1 MDGFKNQDWIVIS
14 LNLNLPSDGIIVL
27 PLLVGL
33 LSYGLAIL
41 NKGLFLDG
49 WFLEGWS
56 KKETWHI
63 LRRFTGE
70 VGMPFIYFLHKTIS
84 KARAGKTAYN
94 LINVFSLIGAA
105 YAISYLCH
113 QSGYLSFQE
122 SMLIAALML
131 AYPGQQIACEKS
143 VTQYFLCTLLFYLG
157 AVLNIQ
163 SELSIGTESV
173 LLWILSL
180 TLLFLSFNMN
190 SLLVYYLGFL
200 IYKIVFVAK
209 GGGLNLGFLFLIKNS
224 ILVIMPP
231 LFWIL
236 KSWLTPKSGYYS
248 DYNTISIRPKRLFQG
263 LVSLFSEGT
272 FGCYVEAVRWFLKN
286 PIWVFLIIFSM
297 WLSKSFVAVTPS
309 IDSTAVQVLI
319 FSVFLIIL
327 AACPYILVGQPF
339 GTFGWATKN
348 NVLLALPC
356 ALFIYSGASIVFRPE
371 VKGFFLLAV
380 ISVGAIYLIHV
391 YAGWIALW
399 AKNLSAIKQTSEE
412 KLFKGATIVEVYDS
426 YPTELC
432 NRSRPEHW
440 DISLTYMFTF
450 QTQAVRHFGIVG
462 NEQSNLASY
471 SSEEIK
477 NKIIQ
482 TTVPYVL
489 EDIDTSGNQI
499 RLKIEKGKHSWGD
512 TKTASKYLFYS
523 LFAPEKLNSFLA
535 KLVKIEIVPLKDNI
549 IKL

>member
-1 MDGFKNQDWIVIS
+1 MIG
-14 LNLNLPSDGIIVL
+14 LNLNLPADGIIVL

-33 LSYGLAIL
+33 LSYGLVIF
-41 NKGLFLDG
+41 NRGFFLDG

-63 LRRFTGE
+63 LKRFTGE
-70 VGMPFIYFLHKTIS
+70 VGMPFIYFLHKSIS
-84 KARAGKTAYN
+84 SLRVGKTAYN
-94 LINVFSLIGAA
+94 FINVISLIGAA
-105 YAISYLCH
+105 YAVSYLCV

-163 SELSIGTESV
+163 SELSIGTEGV
-173 LLWILSL
+173 LLWIASL

-209 GGGLNLGFLFLIKNS
+209 AGELNVHFLFLIKNS
-224 ILVIMPP
+224 ILVILPP

-236 KSWLTPKSGYYS
+236 KNWLTPRSGYYLE
-248 DYNTISIRPKRLFQG
+248 YNSTSFQPKRLFQG
-263 LVSLFSEGT
+263 FVSLISEGT
-272 FGCYVEAVRWFLKN
+272 LGCYVEAVRWFLKN
-286 PIWVFLIIFSM
+286 PIWVVLIIFSM
-297 WLSKSFVAVTPS
+297 WLSKSLFAVTPS
-309 IDSTAVQVLI
+309 IGSIELRLLI
-319 FSVFLIIL
+319 FSAILILL
-327 AACPYILVGQPF
+327 AAGPYILVGQPF

-356 ALFIYSGASIVFRPE
+356 ALFIYSGASIVFKPE

-380 ISVGAIYLIHV
+380 IFVGVIYLIHV
-391 YAGWIALW
+391 YASWIALW
-399 AKNLSAIKQTSEE
+399 AKNLSALKQASEE
-412 KLFKGATIVEVYDS
+412 KLFKDAAIVEVCDS

-440 DISLTYMFTF
+440 DISLTYMFTY

-462 NEQSNLASY
+462 NEQSKLASY
-471 SSEEIK
+471 SSKEIK

-499 RLKIEKGKHSWGD
+499 RLKIEKGKHSWED
-512 TKTASKYLFYS
+512 TKTAFKYLFYS
-523 LFAPEKLNSFLA
+523 LFAPKKLNFFLA
-535 KLVKIEIVPLKDNI
+535 KLVKTEIVPLKDNI
-549 IKL
+549 I

>member
-1 MDGFKNQDWIVIS
+1 MID
-14 LNLNLPSDGIIVL
+14 LNLPADGIIVL

-33 LSYGLAIL
+33 LSYGLVIL
-41 NKGLFLDG
+41 NRGLFLDG

-63 LRRFTGE
+63 LRRFSGE
-70 VGMPFIYFLHKTIS
+70 VGMPFIYFLHKAIS

-94 LINVFSLIGAA
+94 FINVISLIGAA
-105 YAISYLCH
+105 YAVSYLCVK
-113 QSGYLSFQE
+113 SGYLSFQE
-122 SMLIAALML
+122 CMWIAALML

-143 VTQYFLCTLLFYLG
+143 VTQYFLCTLIFYLG

-163 SELSIGTESV
+163 SELSFGTESV
-173 LLWILSL
+173 LLWIASL

-200 IYKIVFVAK
+200 IYKIVFVVKA
-209 GGGLNLGFLFLIKNS
+209 GELNLHFLFLIKNS
-224 ILVIMPP
+224 ILVILPP

-236 KSWLTPKSGYYS
+236 KNWLTPRSGYYLE
-248 DYNTISIRPKRLFQG
+248 YNSISFQPKRLSQG
-263 LVSLFSEGT
+263 LVSLISEGT
-272 FGCYVEAVRWFLKN
+272 LGCYVEAVRWFLKN
-286 PIWVFLIIFSM
+286 LIWVVLMI
-297 WLSKSFVAVTPS
+297 LSIWAGKSFVSVTPS

-319 FSVFLIIL
+319 FSVSLILL

-356 ALFIYSGASIVFRPE
+356 ALFIYSGASIVFKAE
-371 VKGFFLLAV
+371 VKGFFLMAV
-380 ISVGAIYLIHV
+380 IFVGAIYLIHV
-391 YAGWIALW
+391 YASWIALW
-399 AKNLSAIKQTSEE
+399 AKNLSALKQASEE
-412 KLFKGATIVEVYDS
+412 KLFKDAAIVEVCDS

-440 DISLTYMFTF
+440 DISLTYMFTY
-450 QTQAVRHFGIVG
+450 QTQAVRHYGILG
-462 NEQSNLASY
+462 NEQSKLASY

-489 EDIDTSGNQI
+489 EDIDTGGNQI

-512 TKTASKYLFYS
+512 TKIAFKYLFYL
-523 LFAPEKLNSFLA
+523 LFAPKKLNSFLA

-549 IKL
+549 IKP

>member
-1 MDGFKNQDWIVIS
+1 MIG
-14 LNLNLPSDGIIVL
+14 LNLPSGGIIVL

-33 LSYGLAIL
+33 LSYGLVIL
-41 NKGLFLDG
+41 NRGLFLDG

-63 LRRFTGE
+63 LKRFTGE
-70 VGMPFIYFLHKTIS
+70 VGMPYIYHLHKAIS
-84 KARAGKTAYN
+84 SARVGKTAYN
-94 LINVFSLIGAA
+94 FINVISLIGAA
-105 YAISYLCH
+105 YAVSYLCV

-122 SMLIAALML
+122 SILIAALML

-157 AVLNIQ
+157 AALNIQ

-173 LLWILSL
+173 LLWIASL

-200 IYKIVFVAK
+200 IYKIVFIAK
-209 GGGLNLGFLFLIKNS
+209 AGELNLHFLFLIKNS
-224 ILVIMPP
+224 ILVILPP

-236 KSWLTPKSGYYS
+236 KNWLTPRSGYYLE
-248 DYNTISIRPKRLFQG
+248 YNSISFQPKRLFQG
-263 LVSLFSEGT
+263 LVSLISEGT
-272 FGCYVEAVRWFLKN
+272 LGCYVEAVRWFLKN
-286 PIWVFLIIFSM
+286 PIWVVLIIFSM
-297 WLSKSFVAVTPS
+297 WLGKSLFAVTPS
-309 IDSTAVQVLI
+309 IGSIELRLLI
-319 FSVFLIIL
+319 FSAILILL
-327 AACPYILVGQPF
+327 AAGPYILVGQPF

-356 ALFIYSGASIVFRPE
+356 ALFIYSGASIVFKPE

-380 ISVGAIYLIHV
+380 IFVGAIYLIHV
-391 YAGWIALW
+391 YASWIALW
-399 AKNLSAIKQTSEE
+399 AKNLSALKQASEE
-412 KLFKGATIVEVYDS
+412 KLFKDAAVVEVCDS

-440 DISLTYMFTF
+440 DISLTYMFTY

-471 SSEEIK
+471 SSKEIK

-512 TKTASKYLFYS
+512 TKTAFKYLFYS
-523 LFAPEKLNSFLA
+523 LFAPKELNSFLA
-535 KLVKIEIVPLKDNI
+535 KLVKTEIVSLKDNI